1 MAYFI
6 VPESQEF
13 IESRGILT
21 NLNLRSG
28 TILFIIFVRLKKMK

>member
-13 IESRGILT
+13 IESRRILT